1 MAKILI
7 VDDERDLG
15 YILGSVL
22 KLEGHEITFVVD
34 GYKAIEEIKKTHY
47 DLIMM
52 DIRLPGINGVETFM
66 QIKKIDHD
74 VKVVMMTGFAVE
86 NLIEKA
92 LREGAYACIHKPFDL
107 QKVIEIVQKVISEDK
122 KVILIANGDNR
133 TTEEVKTALT
143 KKGYRACT
151 AADCQEVIQKLEE
164 KHYHCILLNLHL
176 PGIDGLEILNKVKKL
191 YPDVVVILI
200 TDYDLP
206 EMVREAKRLSAYGYI
221 KKPIDIDEL
230 TRLLKEANL

>member
-15 YILGSVL
+15 YLLGSVL
-22 KLEGHEITFVVD
+22 KLEGYQITFVLD

-47 DLIMM
+47 DLVLM

-74 VKVVMMTGFAVE
+74 VKVVMMTGFSVE
-86 NLIEKA
+86 DLIEKA

-122 KVILIANGDNR
+122 KVILIANGDSR
-133 TTEEVKTALT
+133 TREEVKTSLA
-143 KKGYRACT
+143 KKGYRTGT
-151 AADCQEVIQKLEE
+151 AANCEEVIEKLGE

-176 PGIDGLEILNKVKKL
+176 PGMNGLEILNEVKKL
-191 YPDVVVILI
+191 YPDVVVIVMA
-200 TDYDLP
+200 DYDLP

-221 KKPIDIDEL
+221 KKPIDLDEL
-230 TRLLKEANL
+230 TNLLKEINL